1 MLGLAHTTKML
12 KVLWHFLAIFSL
24 PLCHRIDETMR
35 VVFSIDVF
43 FPDTEKTTPP
53 PPPPTNE
60 TPDRPQLLLT
70 REKRE
75 SQGLEE
81 EAKRVGGEGREGGCQ
96 LVVNFL

>member
-1 MLGLAHTTKML
+1 
-12 KVLWHFLAIFSL
+12 
-24 PLCHRIDETMR
+24 MR

-53 PPPPTNE
+53 PPPPPNE